1 MYTKHAWNEV
11 CENNPW
17 YEYSIAEMV
26 LEASTHTVLSEAPRV

>member
-1 MYTKHAWNEV
+1 MV

-26 LEASTHTVLSEAPRV
+26 LKESTNTVLSDAKECK